1 VLFEVDAQRRRAK
14 SFSSF
19 CCANPSSTDNQAAQ
33 EGWMLYGRRREVSHE
48 KWDSNGK
55 RDM

>member
-48 KWDSNGK
+48 KWDFNGK
-55 RDM
+55 RDT